1 MRLLVLAT
9 SAGQT
14 SIFVGEISQDSHGF
28 SSSAC
33 VVPPAGS
40 QASDIYRCIDQAL
53 IESGLSDF
61 DLVVFDA
68 GPGAFTGVRIGCGV
82 AQGLGFGKACAV
94 MAISALEACAHA
106 PLDPIHPPPSMRLVA
121 IDARMG
127 EVYFGAFDF
136 AGPNQ
141 PLKVRLAAGVNDI
154 ATAIENFE
162 AVLHNQIS
170 IALIG
175 NAFEKSGQH
184 PTLAL
189 WADTQRARFSC
200 ISVSNALPALSH
212 AELVA
217 TTARLL
223 IGSLGL
229 SIEQLALRYP
239 ANLAEPLYV
248 RNKVALDKTEQ
259 AQLRAIN
266 AR

>member
-14 SIFVGEISQDSHGF
+14 SIFVGEISQDRQRF

-33 VVPPAGS
+33 VIPAAGS
-40 QASDIYRCIDQAL
+40 QANDIYRCIDQAL
-53 IESGLSDF
+53 AESGLNDF
-61 DLVVFDA
+61 DLVAFDA

-94 MAISALEACAHA
+94 IPINALEAFGHT
-106 PLDPIHPPPSMRLVA
+106 PLEFNHKPSLRLVA

-127 EVYFGAFDF
+127 EVYFGAYDC
-136 AGPNQ
+136 AAPNE
-141 PLKVRLAAGVNDI
+141 PLKVRLAAKVNHV
-154 ATAIENFE
+154 AQAIEDFD
-162 AVLHNQIS
+162 AALGNQSS

-175 NAFEKSGQH
+175 SAFEKSGQH
-184 PTLAL
+184 PILAL
-189 WADTQRARFSC
+189 WGDAQRARPTFNP
-200 ISVSNALPALSH
+200 VSNALPALSH
-212 AELVA
+212 AELIA

-229 SIEQLALRYP
+229 SIEQLAQRYP
-239 ANLAEPLYV
+239 SNLAEPLYV
-248 RNKVALDKTEQ
+248 RDKVALDKTEQ

-266 AR
+266 AG